1 MVRIHWATGL
11 TVFGGLAVNEAA
23 ISRKVYQEDAI
34 DRVLLEARGEE
45 DKKLAEG
52 RSEEKVLVRVL
63 TPIDARTAF
72 ETVLIGRHHTRR
84 RRRVKKLAGIFLW
97 FPFKCLQHS
106 EHVQGKF
113 AKFNLSII
121 QPPISSAALL
131 VPAAS
136 GWTTPY
142 NYRRAVPGQSSC
154 RREEFPARSSD

>member
-23 ISRKVYQEDAI
+23 ISRKVYQEDTI

-121 QPPISSAALL
+121 QPPISSA
-131 VPAAS
+131 
-136 GWTTPY
+136 
-142 NYRRAVPGQSSC
+142 C
-154 RREEFPARSSD
+154 RRRLDESV